1 MPKCIY
7 GDVRPGDTVR
17 IRDWDD
23 MEAEYGIGE
32 LGSID
37 CKFHFTSGMRY
48 LCGEEFT
55 VEEVFDDDRVR
66 LDPDLEWSISLD
78 MIEPVG
84 AESSEQEPDTEE
96 FLSVMMG

>member
-1 MPKCIY
+1 MPKCTY
-7 GDVRPGDTVR
+7 GDVNPGDLVR

-23 MEAEYGIGE
+23 MKAEYGIGE

-37 CKFHFTSGMRY
+37 CKFHFASGMRY

-55 VEEVFDDDRVR
+55 VEEVFGDGSIR
-66 LDPDLEWSISLD
+66 LSPKLEWHISLD

-84 AESSEQEPDTEE
+84 AESSEQEPNTEE